1 MCSAE
6 RSKPMRGTID
16 MPIQVSKM
24 KDRVTPSPWWK
35 RVMWLVIIYGAS
47 VLALAV
53 VASLFRIVM
62 NAAGMQT
69 H

>member
-1 MCSAE
+1 
-6 RSKPMRGTID
+6 

-24 KDRVTPSPWWK
+24 KDRATPSPWWK

-47 VLALAV
+47 VLALGV
-53 VASLFRIVM
+53 VASLFRMMM
-62 NAAGMQT
+62 NAAGMHT